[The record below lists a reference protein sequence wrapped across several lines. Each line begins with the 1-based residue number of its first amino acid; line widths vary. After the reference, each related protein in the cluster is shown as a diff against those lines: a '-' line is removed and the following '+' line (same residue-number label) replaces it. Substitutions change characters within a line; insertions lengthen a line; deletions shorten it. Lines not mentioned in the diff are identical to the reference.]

1 MTLRGFLFSLIWLF
15 AAAATPLSAATLA
28 EYKFDDPVM
37 KSDFRSITE
46 EMRCLVCQNE
56 SLAGSNAELAVDLR
70 NEIYDMMQAGQT
82 KDDVIRF
89 MVDRYG
95 DFVLYNPP
103 MKPSTYPLWFGPLI
117 LFLIGAILLFRT
129 LKRKKQS
136 QETTL
141 SDDEQQRLESLLK
154 QPSNSKDVSK

>member
-1 MTLRGFLFSLIWLF
+1 MYLRGLLFTLIWLLSVNI
-15 AAAATPLSAATLA
+15 PLSAATLS
-28 EYKFDDPVM
+28 EYKFEDAAQTE
-37 KSDFRSITE
+37 DFRAIIE

-82 KDDVIRF
+82 KDDVIQF
-89 MVDRYG
+89 MVARYG

-117 LFLIGAILLFRT
+117 LFLIGAILLLRT
-129 LKRKKQS
+129 LNRKKRS
-136 QETTL
+136 QEATL
-141 SDDEQQRLESLLK
+141 SDDEEQRLASLLN
-154 QPSNSKDVSK
+154 QTDNTKDVSK